1 MRRNSLQYLFLV
13 LLLSI
18 FFIIIHS
25 CSNRSD
31 ETIVLVGGTI
41 LDLSLNGHSEKDLS
55 TATIVIE
62 GNKIS
67 AVTQGE
73 LPDTLN
79 NSRIIDCGDK
89 YVIPGLI
96 DGFATINNQAYAN
109 VYLYMGITSI
119 IAVGGGRRGDLY
131 LSANPGP
138 NIYLLGDVGF
148 EPCTDA
154 ELVDQIE
161 NQVQKGIDVLLLMYK
176 LRPEQT
182 ILVVKMASQFGIAT
196 IGELGYTSYEQG
208 IQAGVDAFVHITRY
222 SMDAVPQ
229 DLRVAVAENPFSDD
243 LTSPKWKYYKYL
255 SVLETNDR
263 EFLRYSKVLGEGD
276 TYLMPTLS
284 LLYLDLPDSKN
295 PWLEPV
301 AGKLDIADINNPADR
316 ITGKHTYDQAHLQ
329 AYKNLAVN
337 ELGLGKVYYQSGAKH
352 LAGSATDVW
361 GTMPGI
367 SLHTELKLLSRIGLT
382 NREVIAAATVNFAD
396 AFGWQHT
403 GEIKVGRDADILIL
417 DNNPIEDLNAL
428 KKIHLLL
435 LQGKI
440 IDRHKLLN

>member
-1 MRRNSLQYLFLV
+1 MNQNSLKYSLLILPLLMFL
-13 LLLSI
+13 
-18 FFIIIHS
+18 IILHS
-25 CSNRSD
+25 CSNQSD

-55 TATIVIE
+55 SATIVIE
-62 GNKIS
+62 GSKIS

-73 LPDTLN
+73 LPDTLK
-79 NSRIIDCGDK
+79 NSRIIDCSDK
-89 YVIPGLI
+89 YIVPGLI

-109 VYLYMGITSI
+109 AYLYMGITSI
-119 IAVGGGRRGDLY
+119 IAVGGGRRGGLY

-154 ELVDQIE
+154 ELGDQIE
-161 NQVQKGIDVLLLMYK
+161 TEVQKGIDVLLLMYK

-182 ILVVKMASQFGIAT
+182 ILAVKMASQFGIAT
-196 IGELGYTSYEQG
+196 IGELGYTSYVQG
-208 IQAGVDAFVHITRY
+208 MRAGVDAFVHITRY
-222 SMDAVPQ
+222 SLDAVPQ
-229 DLRVAVAENPFSDD
+229 DLRMAVAENPFSDD

-255 SVLETNDR
+255 SVLDTNDR
-263 EFLRYSKVLGEGD
+263 ELLRYSRVLGEGNI
-276 TYLMPTLS
+276 YLMPTLS

-295 PWLEPV
+295 PWLNPV
-301 AGKLDIADINNPADR
+301 TAILDPWNINNPADR

-329 AYKNLAVN
+329 AYKDLAVN

-382 NREVIAAATVNFAD
+382 NREVIAAATANFAD

-403 GEIKVGRDADILIL
+403 GEIKAGRDADILIL
-417 DNNPIEDLNAL
+417 DTNPIKDLNAL

-440 IDRHKLLN
+440 IDRHILLN